1 MPTAVFTQL
10 PWHPS
15 VDSVEETFSKYA
27 AHSPKG
33 AYPALGDIPLSDLR
47 KYWWEPISG
56 EKRDEIILG
65 FLSAAQDGDAL
76 AHLALIK
83 LLIPKAIK
91 VVASSRQLRLY
102 SMDDAMGIYITAL
115 WEAIL
120 THPLSRKKSLIFSL
134 AMEALGIVNGH
145 VKNDRRPIE
154 CPLEDWHDSANEQQ
168 LDNASNRTEE
178 DLAEVLAWSL
188 SASVLTRDEVIL
200 LTRYYLAG
208 DIPNSRQDL
217 IEDHAISAEALRK
230 KASRIRCKL
239 VEAVRHEITS
249 EGW

>member
-15 VDSVEETFSKYA
+15 VDSVEATFAEYA
-27 AHSPKG
+27 PRSPKG
-33 AYPALGDIPLSDLR
+33 AYPALGNVPLEELR

-56 EKRDEIILG
+56 EKRDEVIHE
-65 FLSAAQDGDAL
+65 FLTAAQAGDAL
-76 AHLALIK
+76 AQLALIK
-83 LLIPKAIK
+83 LLVPKAIK

-120 THPLSRKKSLIFSL
+120 THPLARRKSLIFSL

-145 VKNDRRPIE
+145 VKSSRRPVE
-154 CPLEDWHDSANEQQ
+154 CPLEDWHDTAAEQQ
-168 LDNASNRTEE
+168 LQSASNRTEE

-188 SASVLTRDEVIL
+188 SAGVLTRDEVVL

-217 IEDHAISAEALRK
+217 MEDHALSAEALRK
-230 KASRIRCKL
+230 KASRIRSKL
-239 VEAVRHEITS
+239 VEAVRTEIT
-249 EGW
+249 EAGW